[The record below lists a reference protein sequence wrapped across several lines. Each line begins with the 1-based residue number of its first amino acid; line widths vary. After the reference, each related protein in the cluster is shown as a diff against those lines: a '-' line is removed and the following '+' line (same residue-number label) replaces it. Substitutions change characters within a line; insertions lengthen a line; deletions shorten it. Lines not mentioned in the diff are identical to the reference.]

1 MRTEELIRVLTADGS
16 KPVTPVRYTLLR
28 ALAFGA
34 LLSSGLFLLILHPRP
49 DIEQALH
56 TIAFD
61 FKLVVAICV
70 TVASA
75 ALLMYAAVPAPTA
88 ERHWLLLVGPTL
100 LAAGI
105 VIELA
110 TAPMDTWTRR
120 LLGHNAAHCL
130 SLIPLL
136 SLPSLACAFFGLRTA
151 APLRPSLAG
160 AIAGLLAGGVGAT
173 LYALSCPDDSPLF
186 VATWYSIAVGA
197 VAAVSAIA
205 GGRWLRW

>member
-16 KPVTPVRYTLLR
+16 KPVTPVGYTLLR
-28 ALAFGA
+28 SLALGA
-34 LLSSGLFLLILHPRP
+34 LLSTGLFLLILHPRP
-49 DIEQALH
+49 DIGQALL
-56 TIAFD
+56 TVAFD
-61 FKLVVAICV
+61 FKLVVAIGV

-75 ALLMYAAVPAPTA
+75 MLLMYAAVPTPTA
-88 ERHWLLLVGPTL
+88 ERHWLLLVGPIL

-110 TAPMDTWTRR
+110 TAPMDSWTRR

-130 SLIPLL
+130 SLVPLL
-136 SLPSLACAFFGLRTA
+136 SLPALACVFFGLRRA

-160 AIAGLLAGGVGAT
+160 AIAGLLSGGVGAT

-197 VAAVSAIA
+197 VAGVSAIA
-205 GGRWLRW
+205 GSRWLRW